1 MLNERIKHVLILAA
15 ASILVATACF
25 HLGGIVADAAGAS
38 EILGVTFQTGGALA
52 GFVITLVLLFYI
64 YQNIHVERPV
74 TINVTVVLSNGT
86 FTKKGNDF
94 SAKATIMKRATI
106 GKTDRSVPV
115 VWQAG
120 GLTVQ
125 LRDIEPDDL
134 VMITISD
141 ARGGNWQSEFF
152 SPYSTNL
159 TLA

>member
-25 HLGGIVADAAGAS
+25 YLGGIVAEAASAS
-38 EILGVTFQTGGALA
+38 PIVGVTFKAGGALA
-52 GFVITLVLLFYI
+52 GFVITLILLFYI
-64 YQNIHVERPV
+64 YQNIQLERPV
-74 TINVTVVLSNGT
+74 IINVTVTLSSGN

-94 SAKATIMKRATI
+94 NGRATIMKRANAT
-106 GKTDRSVPV
+106 TNERSVPV

-125 LRDIEPDDL
+125 LRNIEPDDL
-134 VMITISD
+134 VMLSISD
-141 ARGGNWQSEFF
+141 SLGGSWKSEFF

-159 TLA
+159 TLS